1 MLLPRAMTRARTLQA
16 GNHGSLGYYESLLFS
31 RPGRV
36 NGKANNFHSFFLSMQ
51 VRSDNSHCRPHFAH
65 RIAKLLFFILCRAYI
80 PQERIAMTITTR
92 LFGKSGLPVT
102 QVGLGGEGVLRT
114 YGREPEAKT
123 VIEQA
128 AAQGITYFDSAQA
141 YAGSQ
146 GYYGNFWRGH
156 QELRSGI
163 FQTSKSAAR
172 DYQGARADLA
182 ESLETMG
189 LDRLDLWQIHDLR
202 TGQDIEEIE
211 GPGGALQAF
220 VEAKD
225 AGLVRFLGVTGHHAP
240 QILEHAVKNWPV
252 DSVLLPVN
260 PAEAVLGGFLDRV
273 MAAAKDCGLAVIAMK
288 VLGGSHYIS
297 QRDGVTAELLLR
309 FALSQEVSTA
319 IVGCASD
326 REVEAL
332 ARVGRDFQHLTEDE
346 EKRLLDLFRPHARRL
361 AYYRGAI

>member
-1 MLLPRAMTRARTLQA
+1 MA
-16 GNHGSLGYYESLLFS
+16 
-31 RPGRV
+31 
-36 NGKANNFHSFFLSMQ
+36 
-51 VRSDNSHCRPHFAH
+51 
-65 RIAKLLFFILCRAYI
+65 
-80 PQERIAMTITTR
+80 ITTR
-92 LFGKSGLPVT
+92 LFGKSGPLVT

-114 YGREPEAKT
+114 YGREQEAKA

-156 QELRSGI
+156 AQLRTGI

-172 DYQGARADLA
+172 DYRGAGADLA
-182 ESLETMG
+182 ESLEIMS

-202 TGQDIEEIE
+202 THQDIEEIE
-211 GPGGALQAF
+211 GPGGALRAF

-252 DSVLLPVN
+252 DAVLMPIN
-260 PAEAVLGGFLDRV
+260 PAEAILGGFLDRV
-273 MAAAKDCGLAVIAMK
+273 MTAALDRGHAVIGMK

-297 QRDGVTAELLLR
+297 PKDGVTAELLLR
-309 FALSQEVSTA
+309 FALSQEISTA
-319 IVGCASD
+319 IVGCKGA

-332 ARVGRDFQHLTEDE
+332 ARVGREFHPLTAEE
-346 EKRLLDLFRPHARRL
+346 EKKLLEVFRPHARQL
-361 AYYRGAI
+361 AYYREAV

>member
-1 MLLPRAMTRARTLQA
+1 
-16 GNHGSLGYYESLLFS
+16 
-31 RPGRV
+31 
-36 NGKANNFHSFFLSMQ
+36 
-51 VRSDNSHCRPHFAH
+51 
-65 RIAKLLFFILCRAYI
+65 
-80 PQERIAMTITTR
+80 MTITTR
-92 LFGKSGLPVT
+92 LFGKSGPPVT

-114 YGREPEAKT
+114 HGREPEAKA

-172 DYQGARADLA
+172 DYRGAKADLA

-202 TGQDIEEIE
+202 TRQDIEEIE
-211 GPGGALQAF
+211 GPGGALRAF

-240 QILEHAVKNWPV
+240 KILEHAVKNWPV
-252 DSVLLPVN
+252 DSVLMPVN
-260 PAEAVLGGFLDRV
+260 PAEAVLGGFLDQGHGRCQGSRPGCYRHEGAGRLALHLPAGWGDGG
-273 MAAAKDCGLAVIAMK
+273 AAPALCPFPGDQHGHCGLHKRQGGAGAGPRGQRVSAPGSRGGEEAAGAVPAPCQETG
-288 VLGGSHYIS
+288 VLPGS
-297 QRDGVTAELLLR
+297 
-309 FALSQEVSTA
+309 
-319 IVGCASD
+319 
-326 REVEAL
+326 
-332 ARVGRDFQHLTEDE
+332 
-346 EKRLLDLFRPHARRL
+346 DLGE
-361 AYYRGAI
+361 RGA